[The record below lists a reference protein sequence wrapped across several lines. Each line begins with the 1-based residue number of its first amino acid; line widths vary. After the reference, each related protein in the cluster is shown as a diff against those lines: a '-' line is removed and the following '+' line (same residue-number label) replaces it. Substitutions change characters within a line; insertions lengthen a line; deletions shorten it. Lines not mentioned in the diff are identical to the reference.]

1 MGGGGPL
8 SDLAHAPLH
17 LLLDLGPECPH
28 PAPQFD
34 LGGNDVVDFPT
45 VELGHAQYR
54 RVHGIEDAARDRL
67 QRGNNVRAD
76 DDGID
81 AGFPGLWEGYAEE
94 LERRIVANPM
104 RLLPGV
110 KKLIQ
115 ALEAEAE
122 VALGL
127 VTGNIARGARL
138 KLGSVGL
145 DGRFHV
151 GGYGSDHEERD
162 YLPGIALSRAAE
174 TWGVRFETDCVFVIG
189 DTPHDVQCG
198 KHHGT
203 RTVAVATGHFDEEQ
217 LEAVGADVVFEDFS
231 EVSAVLEILLA

>member
-1 MGGGGPL
+1 MQRLVLFDIDGTLAEGGP
-8 SDLAHAPLH
+8 AKRAFHAAMMATFGTAGAIESYSFSGKTDPQIARE
-17 LLLDLGPECPH
+17 LLVASG
-28 PAPQFD
+28 F
-34 LGGNDVVDFPT
+34 
-45 VELGHAQYR
+45 
-54 RVHGIEDAARDRL
+54 
-67 QRGNNVRAD
+67 D
-76 DDGID
+76 DDEID
-81 AGFPGLWEGYAEE
+81 AGFPSLWEGYVEE

-110 KKLIQ
+110 KKLIE
-115 ALEAEAE
+115 ALDAEVE

-151 GGYGSDHEERD
+151 GGYGSDHEERE

-174 TWGVRFETDCVFVIG
+174 TWGVRFETDCVFVVG

-217 LEAVGADVVFEDFS
+217 LEAAGADVVFEDFS
-231 EVSAVLEILLA
+231 KVSAVLEILLA

>member
-1 MGGGGPL
+1 MQRLILFDIDGTLAEGGP
-8 SDLAHAPLH
+8 AKGAFHAAMMATFGTAGAIESYSFSGKTDPQIARE
-17 LLLDLGPECPH
+17 LLVASGLDDTE
-28 PAPQFD
+28 
-34 LGGNDVVDFPT
+34 
-45 VELGHAQYR
+45 
-54 RVHGIEDAARDRL
+54 I
-67 QRGNNVRAD
+67 D
-76 DDGID
+76 D
-81 AGFPGLWEGYAEE
+81 GFPGLWEGYAEE

-110 KKLIQ
+110 KKLIE

-127 VTGNIARGARL
+127 VTGNIARGAQL

-151 GGYGSDHEERD
+151 GGYGSDHEDRE

-174 TWGVRFETDCVFVIG
+174 TWGVRFETDCVFVVG
-189 DTPHDVQCG
+189 DTPRDVQCG

-217 LEAVGADVVFEDFS
+217 LEAAGADVVFEDFS
-231 EVSAVLEILLA
+231 EVPAVLEILLA

>member
-1 MGGGGPL
+1 MRRLILFDIDGTLAEGGP
-8 SDLAHAPLH
+8 AKGAFHAAMMATFGTAGAIESYSFSGKTDPQIARE
-17 LLLDLGPECPH
+17 LLVASG
-28 PAPQFD
+28 FD
-34 LGGNDVVDFPT
+34 DN
-45 VELGHAQYR
+45 E
-54 RVHGIEDAARDRL
+54 
-67 QRGNNVRAD
+67 
-76 DDGID
+76 ID
-81 AGFPGLWEGYAEE
+81 AGFPGLWKGYAEE

-110 KKLIQ
+110 KKLIE
-115 ALEAEAE
+115 ALDAEVE

-151 GGYGSDHEERD
+151 GGYGSDHEERE

-174 TWGVRFETDCVFVIG
+174 TWGVRFEADCVFVVG
-189 DTPHDVQCG
+189 DTPRDVQCG

-203 RTVAVATGHFDEEQ
+203 RTVAVATGHFDEQQ
-217 LEAVGADVVFEDFS
+217 LEAAGADVVFEDFS
-231 EVSAVLEILLA
+231 EVPSVLEILLA

>member
-1 MGGGGPL
+1 MQRLILFDIDGTLAEGGP
-8 SDLAHAPLH
+8 AKGAFHAAMMATFGTAGAIESYSFSGKTDPQIARE
-17 LLLDLGPECPH
+17 LLVASG
-28 PAPQFD
+28 FD
-34 LGGNDVVDFPT
+34 DN
-45 VELGHAQYR
+45 E
-54 RVHGIEDAARDRL
+54 
-67 QRGNNVRAD
+67 
-76 DDGID
+76 ID
-81 AGFPGLWEGYAEE
+81 TGFPGLWEGYVEE
-94 LERRIVANPM
+94 MERRIVANPM

-110 KKLIQ
+110 KKLIE
-115 ALEAEAE
+115 ALDAEVE

-151 GGYGSDHEERD
+151 GGYGSDHEERE

-174 TWGVRFETDCVFVIG
+174 TWGVRFETDCVFVVG

-217 LEAVGADVVFEDFS
+217 LEAAGADVVFEDFS